1 MLEALIF
8 VVVHLAS
15 AFYGFM
21 GTGFLVVSVFFSF
34 FFFFQKLLFSF
45 SQLENF
51 SFLQFRFVHGMME
64 LFDNALGIL

>member
-21 GTGFLVVSVFFSF
+21 GTGFLVVSVFFLSSF
-34 FFFFQKLLFSF
+34 FFSKTSF
-45 SQLENF
+45 
-51 SFLQFRFVHGMME
+51 
-64 LFDNALGIL
+64 